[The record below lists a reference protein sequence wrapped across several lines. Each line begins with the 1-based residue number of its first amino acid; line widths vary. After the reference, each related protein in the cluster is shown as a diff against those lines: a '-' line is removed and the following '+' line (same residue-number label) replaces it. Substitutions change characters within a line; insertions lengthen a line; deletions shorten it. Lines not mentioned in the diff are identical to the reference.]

1 MRAYYI
7 RIVCVRNILQSYQ
20 IIKTCKLLY
29 KNLSIGYIRDSESV
43 RELASLGA
51 FYYFCNMLETSAHRW
66 KKVARKFTNK
76 YLLAGALFLLWI
88 TFIDENSIVNQM
100 QLQNKIARLTK
111 QKEYY
116 REKTEEDKRK
126 ISELLGNRDSLE
138 KFAREQYLMK
148 KSNEDIY
155 IIVEE

>member
-1 MRAYYI
+1 MPEI
-7 RIVCVRNILQSYQ
+7 
-20 IIKTCKLLY
+20 
-29 KNLSIGYIRDSESV
+29 SV
-43 RELASLGA
+43 
-51 FYYFCNMLETSAHRW
+51 HHW
-66 KKVARKFTNK
+66 KKIARRFSNK
-76 YLLAGALFLLWI
+76 YLLAGAFFLLWI
-88 TFIDENSIVNQM
+88 TFIDENSLVNQM
-100 QLQNKIARLTK
+100 QLRHKIATLTR

-148 KSNEDIY
+148 KRNEDIY